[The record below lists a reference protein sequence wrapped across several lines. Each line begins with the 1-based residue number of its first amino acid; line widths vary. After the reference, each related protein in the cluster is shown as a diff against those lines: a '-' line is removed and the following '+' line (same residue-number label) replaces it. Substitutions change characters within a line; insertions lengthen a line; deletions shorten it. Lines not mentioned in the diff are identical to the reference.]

1 MSFCTVANSGTSK
14 SVQQSVQFC
23 AVSALTPTQPSRQ
36 RSTPGIGVRRF
47 CGGGMPSFLGRE
59 GSTDGVYNIRGEPL
73 PEPRNLF
80 LRQAAAEPALHGVI
94 LRVVG
99 EAPTQGWWGAEL
111 RPLAGGEPDAA
122 GIVSF
127 ELVAIPPQTVQAVGP
142 ARTRTLSAAVFFPT
156 LALEDLRGF
165 RVAGGGAVQTLPLR

>member
-1 MSFCTVANSGTSK
+1 MRNGLVLLAGLWLL
-14 SVQQSVQFC
+14 
-23 AVSALTPTQPSRQ
+23 A
-36 RSTPGIGVRRF
+36 G
-47 CGGGMPSFLGRE
+47 CGGGMPGFLGRE
-59 GSTDGVYNIRGEPL
+59 GGTDGVYDLRGEPL
-73 PEPRNLF
+73 PEPRSLF

-111 RPLAGGEPDAA
+111 RPLAGGSPDAA

-127 ELVAIPPQTVQAVGP
+127 ELVAIPPQTTEAVGP
-142 ARTRTLSAAVFFPT
+142 ARTRQLSAAVFFPT